1 MNGSLTDVSRVRL
14 AVSEA
19 GFQTQSNP
27 IKPYQRTRCRRH
39 RQRQP
44 GARGAQG
51 GTQGRGSTRGI
62 TESRVRAG
70 ERLTT
75 ARELSSHLKGGA
87 RRRSE
92 LTPTESQS
100 TLAAAPGSGQA
111 SRWRRRA
118 QTVEEAAPVN
128 DSQSTVHKEHTQCS
142 RPRVACVV
150 GGGTKGQ
157 RPIKR
162 RRAGAAAKPRRSN
175 RIQSLATA
183 RVA

>member
-44 GARGAQG
+44 GASGAQG

-100 TLAAAPGSGQA
+100 TLAAASGSGQ
-111 SRWRRRA
+111 SLRRRRRA
-118 QTVEEAAPVN
+118 QAVKEAAPGN
-128 DSQSTVHKEHTQCS
+128 DSQSTVHKAHTRCS
-142 RPRVACVV
+142 HRK
-150 GGGTKGQ
+150 GGV
-157 RPIKR
+157 R
-162 RRAGAAAKPRRSN
+162 RRGRHQRAAANQKGGAQVRRPSQDAA
-175 RIQSLATA
+175 I
-183 RVA
+183 VYKV

>member
-1 MNGSLTDVSRVRL
+1 MNGSLTDGSRVRL

-62 TESRVRAG
+62 TESQVRAG

-75 ARELSSHLKGGA
+75 ASRTVQPPQGW
-87 RRRSE
+87 R
-92 LTPTESQS
+92 
-100 TLAAAPGSGQA
+100 APAERAHADGKSKHFGSG
-111 SRWRRRA
+111 
-118 QTVEEAAPVN
+118 T
-128 DSQSTVHKEHTQCS
+128 
-142 RPRVACVV
+142 
-150 GGGTKGQ
+150 GQ
-157 RPIKR
+157 RPILEAAPGGTGDQRGGPGNRQPINSAASVYRGQAPQGWPKR
-162 RRAGAAAKPRRSN
+162 RR
-175 RIQSLATA
+175 Q
-183 RVA
+183 RVAANQPYT

>member
-1 MNGSLTDVSRVRL
+1 MNGSLTDGSRVRL

-27 IKPYQRTRCRRH
+27 IKPYQRTRCLRH

-75 ARELSSHLKGGA
+75 AS
-87 RRRSE
+87 
-92 LTPTESQS
+92 
-100 TLAAAPGSGQA
+100 
-111 SRWRRRA
+111 
-118 QTVEEAAPVN
+118 
-128 DSQSTVHKEHTQCS
+128 
-142 RPRVACVV
+142 
-150 GGGTKGQ
+150 
-157 RPIKR
+157 
-162 RRAGAAAKPRRSN
+162 
-175 RIQSLATA
+175 RIQSLATS
-183 RVA
+183 RVAHVSGAGSSRRKVGALGHRHRAAASLGGCAEGHRRSKRRRGHRQPINSAVSAYRGQAPQWRPKRRRQGVAAKQPYT